1 MENTKTV
8 TLDSISNIEDM
19 IDDMVYEFVEDF
31 IDEVILEAKGFGV
44 KVGAVELVEDQDII
58 TAEITYSD
66 IQDVKSW
73 FAARSPEL
81 TDEDI
86 EDILAA

>member
-8 TLDSISNIEDM
+8 TLDSFESINDM
-19 IDDMVYEFVEDF
+19 IAEGLYGSIHDY
-31 IDEVILEAKGFGV
+31 IDEIRFGAEEHDIEV
-44 KVGAVELVEDQDII
+44 LDVEVDEDQDLI
-58 TAEITYSD
+58 TAEISFED
-66 IQDVKSW
+66 IQDVKDW
-73 FAARSPEL
+73 MADVSPEL